1 MLFLCN
7 FTTRKQKVIIK
18 ERNEAYISFVCI
30 FVGRLDLCLSAD
42 AQLVVDSL
50 GRIGMGT
57 DTPTY
62 PFDIKGPGTGATI
75 AGL

>member
-1 MLFLCN
+1 MKRIFRSCAFLLGVWIC
-7 FTTRKQKVIIK
+7 
-18 ERNEAYISFVCI
+18 
-30 FVGRLDLCLSAD
+30 CLSAD

-62 PFDIKGPGTGATI
+62 PFDIKGLALGQ
-75 AGL
+75 L

>member
-1 MLFLCN
+1 MKRIFRSCAFLLGVWIC
-7 FTTRKQKVIIK
+7 
-18 ERNEAYISFVCI
+18 
-30 FVGRLDLCLSAD
+30 CLSAD

-50 GRIGMGT
+50 GMGT

>member
-1 MLFLCN
+1 MKRIFRSCAFLLGAWIC
-7 FTTRKQKVIIK
+7 
-18 ERNEAYISFVCI
+18 
-30 FVGRLDLCLSAD
+30 CLSAD